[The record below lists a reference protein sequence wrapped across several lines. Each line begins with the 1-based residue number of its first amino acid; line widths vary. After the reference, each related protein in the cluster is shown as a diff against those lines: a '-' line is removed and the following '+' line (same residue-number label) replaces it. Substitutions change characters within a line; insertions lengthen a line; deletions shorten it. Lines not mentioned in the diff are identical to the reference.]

1 MKVSQDTSCC
11 SQVRMWMHVRNDR
24 TREVLSAT
32 HIVLDT
38 VDSYVIPSL

>member
-1 MKVSQDTSCC
+1 MKVSQDTSRC
-11 SQVRMWMHVRNDR
+11 SKVRRWMRVRNDR
-24 TREVLSAT
+24 TREMLSAT